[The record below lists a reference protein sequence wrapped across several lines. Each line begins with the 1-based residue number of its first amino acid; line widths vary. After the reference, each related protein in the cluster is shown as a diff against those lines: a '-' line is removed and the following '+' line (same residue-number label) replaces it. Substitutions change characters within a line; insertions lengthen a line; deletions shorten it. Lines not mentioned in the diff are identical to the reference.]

1 MLSKNIAQEV
11 LAKCLVTGGDFAEI
25 FEEDSI
31 NNSISLVDG
40 KVDDA
45 IGGRSYG
52 IGIRIFKGLNSVYA
66 YTNNNSLDS
75 LLDTAYRA
83 ALALGEVKGNSLSTI
98 ILNEKKI
105 ATIHPI
111 SYYPKDVT
119 YDKKIAILKS
129 AYSGAKNFSD
139 DISQVIASY
148 GDKEQNVLI
157 ANTEGLY
164 VQDTRIRT
172 RLGVSAI
179 ASKGSENQT
188 GFEGPGRH
196 MGIEMFDSID
206 PAYHGRE
213 AARVAHTML
222 NAKNCPAGNM
232 AVAIDNGFGGVIFHE
247 ACGHALE
254 ASAVAKGN
262 SVFANKLG
270 EQIAGAKVTAID
282 DGTMINAW
290 GSLNI
295 DDEGN
300 KTQRNVL
307 IENGIL
313 KRYMIDKLNGRR
325 MNMEPTGSSRRQS
338 YKFQPTSRMTNTYIA
353 AGDDKPDDII
363 KSIDDEGNK
372 TQRNVLI
379 ENGILKGYMI
389 DKLNGRRMNMEA
401 TGSSRRQSYKF
412 QPTSRMT
419 NTYIAAGDD
428 KPDNI
433 IKSMEDGLYAK
444 KLGGGSVNPVTGEFN
459 FAVQEGYLV
468 KNGEIQEPV
477 RGASLIG
484 KGSEVLMD
492 IDMVGD
498 NLEVAQGMCGSSSG
512 SIPTNVGQPMIR
524 VKKMT
529 VGGR

>member
-1 MLSKNIAQEV
+1 MLSKSIANEV
-11 LAKCLVTGGDFAEI
+11 LAKCLITGGDFAEI

-66 YTNNNSLDS
+66 YTNNNSLSS

-83 ALALGEVKGNSLSTI
+83 ALALGEVTGKDISSIT
-98 ILNEKKI
+98 LNEKKI
-105 ATIHPI
+105 TTIHPI
-111 SYYPKDVT
+111 IYYPKDVA
-119 YDKKIAILKS
+119 YDRKIAVLKS
-129 AYSGAKNFSD
+129 AYKGAKNFSN

-148 GDKEQNVLI
+148 SDKEQNILI
-157 ANTEGLY
+157 ANSEGLY

-172 RLGVSAI
+172 RLGISAI
-179 ASKGSENQT
+179 ASKGNENQT

-196 MGIEMFDSID
+196 MGIEMFDTID
-206 PAYHGRE
+206 PEYHGRE

-222 NAKNCPAGNM
+222 HAKNCPADNM
-232 AVAIDNGFGGVIFHE
+232 TVAIDNGFGGVIFHE
-247 ACGHALE
+247 ACGHSLE
-254 ASAVAKGN
+254 ASSVAKGN

-270 EQIAGAKVTAID
+270 EQIASSKVTAID
-282 DGTMINAW
+282 DGTIPNSW

-300 KTQRNVL
+300 KTQ
-307 IENGIL
+307 
-313 KRYMIDKLNGRR
+313 K
-325 MNMEPTGSSRRQS
+325 
-338 YKFQPTSRMTNTYIA
+338 
-353 AGDDKPDDII
+353 
-363 KSIDDEGNK
+363 
-372 TQRNVLI
+372 NVLI

-401 TGSSRRQSYKF
+401 TGNSRRQGYKF

-419 NTYIAAGDD
+419 NTYIAAGEDNPDD
-428 KPDNI
+428 I
-433 IKSMEDGLYAK
+433 IKSIEDGLYAK

-468 KNGEIQEPV
+468 KNGEIKEPV

-484 KGSEVLMD
+484 KGVQVLMD
-492 IDMVGD
+492 IDMVGN
-498 NLEVAQGMCGSSSG
+498 NLDIAQGMCGSSSG
-512 SIPTNVGQPMIR
+512 SVPTNVGQPMIR

>member
-1 MLSKNIAQEV
+1 MLSKNIVSEV

-45 IGGRSYG
+45 IGGRIYG

-66 YTNNNSLDS
+66 YTNNNNLNS
-75 LLDTAYRA
+75 LLETAYRA
-83 ALALGEVKGNSLSTI
+83 ALALGDVKGEAGNSI
-98 ILNEKKI
+98 VLNEKSI
-105 ATIHPI
+105 TTIHPI
-111 SYYPKDVT
+111 IYYPKAVA
-119 YDKKIAILKS
+119 YDRKIAILKS
-129 AYSGAKNFSD
+129 AYNGAKNFNNE
-139 DISQVIASY
+139 ISQVIANY

-179 ASKGSENQT
+179 ASKGNENQT

-196 MGIEMFDSID
+196 TGIEMFESVN
-206 PAYHGRE
+206 PEYHGRE

-222 NAKNCPAGNM
+222 HAKNCPAGNM
-232 AVAIDNGFGGVIFHE
+232 TVAIDNGFGGVIFHE
-247 ACGHALE
+247 ACGHSLE

-270 EQIAGAKVTAID
+270 EQIASTKVTAID
-282 DGTMINAW
+282 DGTVPNAW

-295 DDEGN
+295 DDEGH
-300 KTQRNVL
+300 KTQKNIL

-313 KRYMIDKLNGRR
+313 KGYMIDKLNGRR
-325 MNMEPTGSSRRQS
+325 MNMESTGSSRRQS

-353 AGDDKPDDII
+353 AGDDNTDDII
-363 KSIDDEGNK
+363 KSI
-372 TQRNVLI
+372 
-379 ENGILKGYMI
+379 
-389 DKLNGRRMNMEA
+389 
-401 TGSSRRQSYKF
+401 
-412 QPTSRMT
+412 
-419 NTYIAAGDD
+419 
-428 KPDNI
+428 
-433 IKSMEDGLYAK
+433 EDGLYAK

-468 KNGEIQEPV
+468 KNGVIQEPV

-484 KGSEVLMD
+484 KGSQVLMD
-492 IDMVGD
+492 IDMVGN
-498 NLEVAQGMCGSSSG
+498 NLDVGQGMCGSSSG